1 LGLSY
6 RGDNHL
12 RPGEGLVLSAHLQN
26 DRKTELHCPPL
37 HKKKQKALRETKK
50 RKKKRIEGRRK
61 EKKNAEK
68 KREKRKKKQKKRGVT

>member
-50 RKKKRIEGRRK
+50 RKKRIEGRRK

-68 KREKRKKKQKKRGVT
+68 KREKRKKKQKKRGVK